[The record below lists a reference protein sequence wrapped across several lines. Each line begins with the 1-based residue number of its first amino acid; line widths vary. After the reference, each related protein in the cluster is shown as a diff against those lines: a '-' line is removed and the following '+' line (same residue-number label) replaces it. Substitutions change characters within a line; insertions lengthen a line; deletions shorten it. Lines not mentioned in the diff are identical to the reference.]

1 MATTVSTLQPDLF
14 TTPIDVRILN
24 EIIQS
29 QTENSKILADNS
41 RLLWAIFWATD
52 EVRTSLYRTYP
63 GDSYLEAATP
73 YCSPVLV
80 PKYNEHSGISE
91 NTGSAT
97 LYGIVPSSD
106 AETELWTITFSSTSA
121 FSVTG
126 SRSGSQ
132 GSGTKGIAFTS
143 TNTWIS
149 IPADVFSGTP
159 ANGDVFYVAVY
170 KHYPIIV
177 YLTSLIAASIV
188 HNGLFNFLAPNESQI
203 TDRFRQEAN
212 RLIKNFNSGYDFAGQ
227 PFRLPSFSIDDMAE
241 IANPFFISR
250 YGTDESNYSSTEEP
264 SITSVEKNY
273 DNYPL
278 WWR

>member
-1 MATTVSTLQPDLF
+1 MATTISSLQPDLF

-63 GDSYLEAATP
+63 GDSYLEADAP

-80 PKYNEHSGISE
+80 PKYNEHSGVSE

-97 LYGIVPSSD
+97 LYGIVPSSS
-106 AETELWTITFSSTSA
+106 AETELWTITFSSASA

-132 GSGTKGIAFTS
+132 GSGTKGVAFTS

-159 ANGDVFYVAVY
+159 ANEDIFYVAVY
-170 KHYPIIV
+170 KHYQLIV
-177 YLTSLIAASIV
+177 YLTSLVAASIV
-188 HNGLFNFLAPNESQI
+188 HNGLFNFLAPNETPI

-212 RLIKNFNSGYDFAGQ
+212 RLIKNLNNGYDFSGT
-227 PFRLPSFSIDDMAE
+227 PFRLPSFSIDDRAE
-241 IANPFFISR
+241 IANPFYIDR
-250 YGTDESNYSSTEEP
+250 LGLDISNYSDTEEP
-264 SITSVEKNY
+264 SIITGDVSPV
-273 DNYPL
+273 DCW

>member
-1 MATTVSTLQPDLF
+1 MATTISNLQPDLF
-14 TTPIDVRILN
+14 ATPIDVRILN

-52 EVRTSLYRTYP
+52 EVRTSLYRTYS
-63 GDSYLEAATP
+63 GDSNLLADAP

-106 AETELWTITFSSTSA
+106 AETELWTITFSSETA
-121 FSVTG
+121 FTVTG

-132 GSGTKGIAFTS
+132 GSGTKGTAFTS
-143 TNTWIS
+143 TNTWIT
-149 IPADVFSGTP
+149 IPADVFTGTP

-170 KHYPIIV
+170 KHYQIIV

-188 HNGLFNFLAPNESQI
+188 HNGLFNFLAPNETPV

-212 RLIKNFNSGYDFAGQ
+212 RLIKNFNNGYDPKGLS
-227 PFRLPSFSIDDMAE
+227 FRLPSFSIDNASE
-241 IANPFFISR
+241 IPNSWYIDR
-250 YGTDESNYSSTEEP
+250 LGLDISNYSSSEEP
-264 SITSVEKNY
+264 AIITGDIASV
-273 DNYPL
+273 DCW